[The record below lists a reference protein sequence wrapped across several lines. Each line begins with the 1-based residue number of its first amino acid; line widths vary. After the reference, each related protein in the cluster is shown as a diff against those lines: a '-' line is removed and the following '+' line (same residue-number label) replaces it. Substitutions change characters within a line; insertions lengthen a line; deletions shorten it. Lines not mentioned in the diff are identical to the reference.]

1 VTISVTAQDYLYSV
15 RHFKIEPGKSGN
27 YIRCVSRDTAGLLWL
42 GTIHGLVRFNGFQ
55 FDHPSDAKA
64 SFQLP
69 SSEVFSLANGADSI
83 FIGTK
88 NGLMAW
94 NIRTSKKIEFSDY
107 QDNGEAILAT
117 CHEPATGF
125 WWYREDGY
133 LFNLFGGH
141 IRKVRLNLSSPIDIQ
156 ISGDHLWICGRK
168 RTDLQVTKSGNVIR
182 VNLKNMKPDAVLKS
196 GPQKA
201 SFFLYADTNSHI
213 IYVHGDQIYDLDHPG
228 APRKLTHSLVDGDL
242 THKLVIGDHRFLVLN
257 QYRLFHEYYAGK
269 LLQRKEIPL
278 GINMPFVI
286 QHIEMAGDKLVMATS
301 VGLIIIGYRLNA
313 FSPILSTKIE
323 GDGNYEDPRG
333 IEEDD
338 EHLYLTGYHSISA
351 WRKSDGSFHVINQQ
365 DLLTHGVELYKKKL
379 WLATEGNG
387 LLKLDP
393 ITGRYKKIVRDTTI
407 RSNFLISTA
416 AWGDT
421 ILVGGYRSFNAYLPD
436 PDKFLNPVIR
446 HDTLS
451 VSDLMV
457 KKILPLDDRRCLLGT
472 EKGIFIIDRSF
483 RVLQHMRPP
492 DRNLYPG
499 IDIINDVVQG
509 TGGSFWAATFHG
521 VVRFDQT
528 GRLTRHTTRREG
540 LAGDFVASLVSDGR
554 GGLWAGTYE
563 GLSRIDTATGRIDNY
578 FRADGLPDD
587 EFNHSSVHLSRSGD
601 IVMGPV
607 SGFIRFDPGLSMPGG
622 IYRNMPKISRTEY
635 GSSEDVK
642 VLLDHPYGNPTT
654 LYIGPDIKYLKL
666 YFYTDPLQ
674 TSEQSIYEYKID
686 GIHQDWMRMGP
697 TPVIHID
704 NVRSGR
710 YILRVR
716 FITGSGSES
725 ITERSFP
732 LVVEQYFYTR
742 PAFYVAIIGALL
754 IFIVLYVRGTMI
766 RDRRLLEVRQ
776 ELAADLHDEI
786 GGYLTGLYMQIDLMS
801 RNPQQSEWK
810 FVTLRNQAR
819 KAVFALKDG
828 LWSLDTKTDN
838 AQQLWDRFK
847 RIAQESLEPL
857 DIPYRF
863 SGFDNMASIAL
874 TLMEKR
880 NLLFILKECLTN
892 AIKHG
897 DGRGVWFE
905 WKRHQNGG
913 HRIVV
918 ENGWN
923 ADHSERQGEGQGLEN
938 IRQRIAR
945 IRGNAHFTAASGKFI
960 VTLNLILKH
969 DRIGR
974 D

>member
-1 VTISVTAQDYLYSV
+1 
-15 RHFKIEPGKSGN
+15 
-27 YIRCVSRDTAGLLWL
+27 
-42 GTIHGLVRFNGFQ
+42 
-55 FDHPSDAKA
+55 
-64 SFQLP
+64 
-69 SSEVFSLANGADSI
+69 
-83 FIGTK
+83 
-88 NGLMAW
+88 
-94 NIRTSKKIEFSDY
+94 
-107 QDNGEAILAT
+107 
-117 CHEPATGF
+117 
-125 WWYREDGY
+125 
-133 LFNLFGGH
+133 
-141 IRKVRLNLSSPIDIQ
+141 
-156 ISGDHLWICGRK
+156 
-168 RTDLQVTKSGNVIR
+168 
-182 VNLKNMKPDAVLKS
+182 
-196 GPQKA
+196 
-201 SFFLYADTNSHI
+201 
-213 IYVHGDQIYDLDHPG
+213 
-228 APRKLTHSLVDGDL
+228 
-242 THKLVIGDHRFLVLN
+242 
-257 QYRLFHEYYAGK
+257 
-269 LLQRKEIPL
+269 
-278 GINMPFVI
+278 
-286 QHIEMAGDKLVMATS
+286 
-301 VGLIIIGYRLNA
+301 
-313 FSPILSTKIE
+313 
-323 GDGNYEDPRG
+323 
-333 IEEDD
+333 
-338 EHLYLTGYHSISA
+338 
-351 WRKSDGSFHVINQQ
+351 
-365 DLLTHGVELYKKKL
+365 
-379 WLATEGNG
+379 
-387 LLKLDP
+387 
-393 ITGRYKKIVRDTTI
+393 
-407 RSNFLISTA
+407 
-416 AWGDT
+416 
-421 ILVGGYRSFNAYLPD
+421 
-436 PDKFLNPVIR
+436 
-446 HDTLS
+446 
-451 VSDLMV
+451 
-457 KKILPLDDRRCLLGT
+457 
-472 EKGIFIIDRSF
+472 
-483 RVLQHMRPP
+483 
-492 DRNLYPG
+492 
-499 IDIINDVVQG
+499 
-509 TGGSFWAATFHG
+509 
-521 VVRFDQT
+521 
-528 GRLTRHTTRREG
+528 
-540 LAGDFVASLVSDGR
+540 
-554 GGLWAGTYE
+554 
-563 GLSRIDTATGRIDNY
+563 
-578 FRADGLPDD
+578 
-587 EFNHSSVHLSRSGD
+587 
-601 IVMGPV
+601 
-607 SGFIRFDPGLSMPGG
+607 
-622 IYRNMPKISRTEY
+622 
-635 GSSEDVK
+635 
-642 VLLDHPYGNPTT
+642 
-654 LYIGPDIKYLKL
+654 
-666 YFYTDPLQ
+666 
-674 TSEQSIYEYKID
+674 
-686 GIHQDWMRMGP
+686 MRMGP

-710 YILRVR
+710 YNLRVR

-913 HRIVV
+913 HQIVV